1 MLKVAKNPQIIARA
15 VLQAEADAIR
25 DAIDRLDDQFDLTVD
40 AILNTTGRVVVS
52 GVGKSALIGQKIV
65 ATMNS
70 TGTPALFM
78 HAADAIHGDLG
89 MIQSNDI
96 VLLLSKS
103 GNTAEIKGLLPML
116 RDKGVKLIALV
127 GDRNSVLGRQADFVL
142 HAYAACE
149 ADSLNLA
156 PTTST
161 TVALA
166 IGDAL
171 AVSLLE
177 VRGFTRQ
184 DFARYHPGGSL
195 GKKLYM
201 KVADIFPH
209 HGCPT
214 VSEHTLIKDVI
225 LEISAKRLGAT
236 AVLHEDGTLAGV
248 ITDGDIRRTA
258 AAHTAFWE
266 LTAADI
272 MTTTP
277 VHVDPDTFA
286 TNALQLMED
295 RNISQ
300 LVVYNKNKVL
310 GFVHLHDLLREGII

>member
-1 MLKVAKNPQIIARA
+1 MMKVAKNPQSIARA

-25 DAIDRLDDQFDLTVD
+25 EAIDRLDEQFDGAVET
-40 AILNTTGRVVVS
+40 ILNTTGRVVVS

-89 MIQSNDI
+89 MIQPNDI
-96 VLLLSKS
+96 VLLISKS

-127 GDRNSVLGRQADFVL
+127 SDRNSVLGRQADFIL

-149 ADSLNLA
+149 ADSLDLA

-177 VRGFTRQ
+177 IRGFTRQ

-195 GKKLYM
+195 GKKLYLR
-201 KVADIFPH
+201 VADVFPH
-209 HGCPT
+209 HGCPA
-214 VSEHTLIKDVI
+214 VAVHTLVKDVI

-236 AVLHEDGTLAGV
+236 AVLNEDGTLAGV

-277 VHVDPDTFA
+277 VCIEPDAFA
-286 TNALQLMED
+286 TTALQLMES

-300 LVVYNKNKVL
+300 LVVSNQGNVV
-310 GFVHLHDLLREGII
+310 GFVHLHDLLREGIV

>member
-25 DAIDRLDDQFDLTVD
+25 DAIDRLDEQFDLAVD

-89 MIQSNDI
+89 MIQPNDI

-127 GDRNSVLGRQADFVL
+127 SDRNSSLGRQADFVL
-142 HAYAACE
+142 HAYAARE
-149 ADSLNLA
+149 ADSLDLA

-161 TVALA
+161 TVALS

-177 VRGFTRQ
+177 IRGFTRQ
-184 DFARYHPGGSL
+184 DFARHHPGGSL
-195 GKKLYM
+195 GKKLYL

-214 VSEHTLIKDVI
+214 VSTHTLVKDVI

-258 AAHTAFWE
+258 AAHREFWE

-277 VHVDPDTFA
+277 VCVNPDTYA
-286 TNALQLMED
+286 INALQLMED

-300 LVVYNKNKVL
+300 LVVNSHDKVV
-310 GFVHLHDLLREGII
+310 GFVHLHDLLREGIV

>member
-1 MLKVAKNPQIIARA
+1 MLKVAKNPRIIARA

-25 DAIDRLDDQFDLTVD
+25 DAIDQLDEQFDLAVE

-89 MIQSNDI
+89 MIQPNDI

-103 GNTAEIKGLLPML
+103 GNTAEIKSLLPML

-127 GDRNSVLGRQADFVL
+127 SDRNSVLGRQADFVL

-166 IGDAL
+166 VGDAL

-177 VRGFTRQ
+177 IRGFTRQ

-195 GKKLYM
+195 GKRLYL

-214 VSEHTLIKDVI
+214 VSTHSLIKDVI

-236 AVLHEDGTLAGV
+236 AVLHGDGTLAGI

-258 AAHTAFWE
+258 SMHTSFWE

-277 VHVDPDTFA
+277 VCIDPDAFA
-286 TNALQLMED
+286 INALQLMED

-300 LVVYNKNKVL
+300 LVVRTEDKVV
-310 GFVHLHDLLREGII
+310 GFIHLHDLLREGLI

>member
-25 DAIDRLDDQFDLTVD
+25 DAIDRLDEQFDLAVD

-89 MIQSNDI
+89 MIQPNDI

-127 GDRNSVLGRQADFVL
+127 SDRNSSLGRQADFVL
-142 HAYAACE
+142 HAYAARE
-149 ADSLNLA
+149 ADSLDLA

-177 VRGFTRQ
+177 IRGFTRQ
-184 DFARYHPGGSL
+184 DFARHHPGGSL
-195 GKKLYM
+195 GKKLYL

-214 VSEHTLIKDVI
+214 VSTHTLVKDVI

-258 AAHTAFWE
+258 AAHREFWE

-277 VHVDPDTFA
+277 VCVNPDTYA
-286 TNALQLMED
+286 INALQLMED

-300 LVVYNKNKVL
+300 LVVNSHDKVV
-310 GFVHLHDLLREGII
+310 GFVHLHDLLREGIV

>member
-25 DAIDRLDDQFDLTVD
+25 DAIDRIDEQFDLAVD

-89 MIQSNDI
+89 MIQPNDI

-103 GNTAEIKGLLPML
+103 GNTAEIKSLLPML

-127 GDRNSVLGRQADFVL
+127 GDPNSVLGRQADFVL
-142 HAYAACE
+142 HAYAARE
-149 ADSLNLA
+149 ADSLDLA

-177 VRGFTRQ
+177 IRGFTRQ
-184 DFARYHPGGSL
+184 DFARHHPGGSL
-195 GKKLYM
+195 GKKLYL

-214 VSEHTLIKDVI
+214 VWTYTLIKDVI

-236 AVLHEDGTLAGV
+236 AVLHQDGTLAGI

-258 AAHTAFWE
+258 SMHASFWE
-266 LTAADI
+266 LTAAEI

-277 VHVDPDTFA
+277 VCVDPDTFA
-286 TNALQLMED
+286 INALQLMED

-300 LVVYNKNKVL
+300 LVVHDQAKVV
-310 GFVHLHDLLREGII
+310 GFIHLHDLLREGLV

>member
-1 MLKVAKNPQIIARA
+1 ML
-15 VLQAEADAIR
+15 AEAEAIR
-25 DAIDRLDDQFDLTVD
+25 NAVDLLDDDFDATVET
-40 AILNTTGRVVVS
+40 ILNASGRLVVT

-89 MIQSNDI
+89 MIQDTDV
-96 VLLLSKS
+96 VLLISKS
-103 GNTAEIKGLLPML
+103 GNTAEIKVLIPLL
-116 RDKGVKLIALV
+116 RRTGVRLIALV
-127 GDRNSVLGRQADFVL
+127 SARESYLAEHADHVL

-149 ADSLNLA
+149 ADPLNLA

-184 DFARYHPGGSL
+184 DFARNHPGGSL
-195 GKKLYM
+195 GKKLYL

-209 HGCPT
+209 NQCPQVAPDT
-214 VSEHTLIKDVI
+214 SVRDVI
-225 LEISAKRLGAT
+225 FTISANRLGAT
-236 AVLHEDGTLAGV
+236 AVVNEGGLLAGIV
-248 ITDGDIRRTA
+248 TDGDIRRMAYDHNSFWQLA
-258 AAHTAFWE
+258 AQ
-266 LTAADI
+266 DV
-272 MTTTP
+272 MTHNP
-277 VHVDPDTFA
+277 VCVDPDEYA
-286 TNALQLMED
+286 VAALQIMQE
-295 RNISQ
+295 RNITQ
-300 LVVYNKNKVL
+300 LVVAESGRVL
-310 GFVHLHDLLREGII
+310 GFVHLHDLLREGLV

>member
-103 GNTAEIKGLLPML
+103 GNTVEIKGLLPML

-214 VSEHTLIKDVI
+214 VSKHTLIKDVI